1 MANKTRI
8 APLSQTS
15 TSYRKTTLPNGI
27 RIVTEEIPHVKS
39 ASFGVWLGVGSRD
52 ETPANN
58 GISHFI
64 EHMCFK
70 GTKNRSVQQIA
81 RSLESVGGYL
91 NAFTTKEHTCYYARV
106 LDEDSELAIDVL
118 SDLVQNP
125 KFPAGELEKEKQVV
139 IEEIKSLEDDPD
151 DLIHDFFEE
160 DVYSGHPLGL
170 SVIGTAENVL
180 KFTRDQLNEYVSNH
194 YHPAAMVIAGAGNI
208 KHEKIVEYVARYFT
222 GVKKSVLQSPGAK
235 LPPRAR
241 NIVHYERPIQQ
252 AHICTGTLAFSVH
265 SKKRF
270 AALALN
276 TLLGDGMS
284 SRLFQNVREKYGFAY
299 SVYSFLN
306 FMSDSGTFGMYIAT
320 DNKHIDK
327 CLHLL
332 FGELDRLKRKPVK
345 SAELQRTKA
354 QLKGNTMLGLESTS
368 NRMMRLGTGELYF
381 ESFMEMDEILARVD
395 AVSID
400 DLVEVAELLFDE
412 NKFSTI
418 VIKNENAGTL

>member
-1 MANKTRI
+1 
-8 APLSQTS
+8 
-15 TSYRKTTLPNGI
+15 
-27 RIVTEEIPHVKS
+27 
-39 ASFGVWLGVGSRD
+39 
-52 ETPANN
+52 
-58 GISHFI
+58 
-64 EHMCFK
+64 
-70 GTKNRSVQQIA
+70 
-81 RSLESVGGYL
+81 
-91 NAFTTKEHTCYYARV
+91 
-106 LDEDSELAIDVL
+106 
-118 SDLVQNP
+118 
-125 KFPAGELEKEKQVV
+125 
-139 IEEIKSLEDDPD
+139 
-151 DLIHDFFEE
+151 
-160 DVYSGHPLGL
+160 
-170 SVIGTAENVL
+170 
-180 KFTRDQLNEYVSNH
+180 
-194 YHPAAMVIAGAGNI
+194 
-208 KHEKIVEYVARYFT
+208 
-222 GVKKSVLQSPGAK
+222 
-235 LPPRAR
+235 
-241 NIVHYERPIQQ
+241 
-252 AHICTGTLAFSVH
+252 
-265 SKKRF
+265 
-270 AALALN
+270 
-276 TLLGDGMS
+276 MS

-332 FGELDRLKRKPVK
+332 FGELERLKRKPVK